1 MYICRIWSNSTP
13 TRLYYGINTKSA
25 MKAAKELGRCE
36 GGEVVEIITPQSQR
50 VISAVRWTPEDGGRY
65 YRCKV

>member
-1 MYICRIWSNSTP
+1 MYICRIWSNSTH
-13 TRLYYGINTKSA
+13 THGYEVNTKSA
-25 MKAAKELGRCE
+25 MRAAMVLGRCE

-50 VISAVRWTPEDGGRY
+50 VISQVRWTPEDGGRY